1 MMRVHRL
8 CYREAMARAR
18 AFAALFAA
26 SMTVAD
32 AAAHADEK
40 AACIDSAETAQ
51 KLRGQ
56 GKLVDARTRLLEC
69 TRDACPK
76 VVRDDC
82 TNWIAEV
89 DKDTPSVIVRA
100 RSPRDEDVDGAI
112 SIDGKVVKGH
122 VDGAPIPVDPGPHA
136 IRLTAADVA
145 FDDAE
150 TKVIVALGEKNR
162 IVTLA
167 LAPKG
172 HGSVA
177 ATPPDATRTSSTRW
191 VGWAMGGLGVAS
203 LATFA
208 ILQILAQGA
217 YSDMKD
223 SACGIANT
231 CGADVLDPIRTK
243 FVVSGVMLGL
253 GSALVVGSVIWLI
266 ADRPAKSAVALRFGI
281 APTTGGLA
289 VGATGVF

>member
-1 MMRVHRL
+1 MTRYL
-8 CYREAMARAR
+8 EPMARAR
-18 AFAALFAA
+18 GFAALLAVGV
-26 SMTVAD
+26 TVAG

-40 AACIDSAETAQ
+40 AICIDSAEAAQ

-56 GKLVDARTRLLEC
+56 GKLLDARARLLEC

-82 TNWIAEV
+82 TNWISEV
-89 DKDTPSVIVRA
+89 DKETPSVIVRA

-112 SIDGKVVKGH
+112 AIDGKVVKAH
-122 VDGAPIPVDPGPHA
+122 VDGAPIPLDPGPHA
-136 IRLTAADVA
+136 IRLTARDGA

-167 LAPKG
+167 LASKG
-172 HGSVA
+172 QGPVVA
-177 ATPPDATRTSSTRW
+177 NPPIDAPRTSGTRW
-191 VGWAMGGLGVAS
+191 VGWTMGGLGVAS
-203 LATFA
+203 LTTFA
-208 ILQILAQGA
+208 VLQILAQGA

-223 SACGIANT
+223 SACGKSST
-231 CGADVLDPIRTK
+231 CSADVLDPIRTK
-243 FVVSGVMLGL
+243 FVVSGVMLGV

-266 ADRPAKSAVALRFGI
+266 ADRPAKSTTSAVRFGI
-281 APTTGGLA
+281 APTAGGLA
-289 VGATGVF
+289 FGADGVF